1 MKLDNQQKAILKSEL
16 NKSLNILGKEP
27 KVNVDEYVEKD
38 FQGVELVMVLMAFKK
53 AGIYE
58 DNN

>member
-1 MKLDNQQKAILKSEL
+1 MRLDNQQKTILKAEL
-16 NKSLNILGKEP
+16 NKSLDLLGKEP
-27 KVNVDEYVEKD
+27 KVSVNEYVEKD
-38 FQGVELVMVLMAFKK
+38 FQGVELVMVLMALKK